1 MILDM
6 DARRVIDGNRE
17 SARLSHSGVSL
28 LARLAQDQGR
38 PVLVEHLLRV
48 LYPHGYSGKLPEDSI
63 RQVIGQV
70 RRAIETCC
78 GADAITTRLNRGYEL
93 TIPLRIVARV
103 AVEVDPDIMGWML
116 PALAARKAIPAQRIA
131 R

>member
-38 PVLVEHLLRV
+38 PVTTDQLLHV
-48 LYPHGYSGKLPEDSI
+48 LYPFGYSGKAPEDSV
-63 RQVIGQV
+63 RQQV
-70 RRAIETCC
+70 RIMRRAIETLC
-78 GADAITTRLNRGYEL
+78 GRGAITTRMGEGYEL
-93 TIPLRIVARV
+93 TISLRIVARV
-103 AVEVDPDIMGWML
+103 AVEVDPEIMGWML